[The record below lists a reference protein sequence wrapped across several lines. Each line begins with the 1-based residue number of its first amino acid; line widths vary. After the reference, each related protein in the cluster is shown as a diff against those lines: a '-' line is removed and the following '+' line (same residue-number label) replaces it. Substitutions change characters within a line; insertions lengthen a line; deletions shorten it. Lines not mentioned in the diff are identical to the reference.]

1 MQNTV
6 ETDEARIKEDFQE
19 KILLMSHSIMMTQMV
34 ISGKMC
40 QTAMWS

>member
-1 MQNTV
+1 MQNRV

-19 KILLMSHSIMMTQMV
+19 KILLMSHSVMMTQMV

-40 QTAMWS
+40 QIEMWC